1 MMEWEFYQMR
11 NRLKAVQGGK
21 DMGKKVISDS
31 MMKDYCSVMHEN
43 EMSIGTIKKYYYYLN
58 LFREYVNG
66 RQVSK
71 ENVILWKEE
80 LKERFSPV
88 TANSA
93 LAALNGF
100 LRWAGWEDCTVRLIK
115 VKQRV
120 FCSRQRELSR
130 EEYKRLVNVARSE
143 GNERLSLL
151 LQTVCSTGIRISE
164 LNYITVNAVDKQ
176 IAEVDCKG
184 KVRTVFLT
192 DGLCRLLK
200 AYARKMNIVS
210 GMIFV
215 TRNGR
220 PLDRSN
226 IWREMK
232 RISHKAGVNP
242 DKVFPH
248 NLRHLFARVYYSQEK
263 DLVRLADILGHSS
276 VNTTRIYTM
285 ESGENHLRQLE
296 KMDLLID
303 RYNRIPLLL

>member
-1 MMEWEFYQMR
+1 
-11 NRLKAVQGGK
+11 
-21 DMGKKVISDS
+21 MGKKVISDS

-242 DKVFPH
+242 DFPIISGIY
-248 NLRHLFARVYYSQEK
+248 LQGYITARK
-263 DLVRLADILGHSS
+263 
-276 VNTTRIYTM
+276 RIW
-285 ESGENHLRQLE
+285 
-296 KMDLLID
+296 
-303 RYNRIPLLL
+303 

>member
-1 MMEWEFYQMR
+1 M
-11 NRLKAVQGGK
+11 
-21 DMGKKVISDS
+21 
-31 MMKDYCSVMHEN
+31 
-43 EMSIGTIKKYYYYLN
+43 
-58 LFREYVNG
+58 NG

>member
-1 MMEWEFYQMR
+1 
-11 NRLKAVQGGK
+11 
-21 DMGKKVISDS
+21 
-31 MMKDYCSVMHEN
+31 
-43 EMSIGTIKKYYYYLN
+43 
-58 LFREYVNG
+58 VNG

>member
-1 MMEWEFYQMR
+1 MAK
-11 NRLKAVQGGK
+11 RL
-21 DMGKKVISDS
+21 ISDS
-31 MMKDYCSVMHEN
+31 MMKDYCRQMHQN
-43 EMSIGTIKKYYYYLN
+43 EMSSGTIKKYYYYLN
-58 LFREYVNG
+58 LFRSYMNG
-66 RQVSK
+66 RPVSK
-71 ENVILWKEE
+71 DMVILWKEG
-80 LKERFSPV
+80 LRERFSPV

-100 LRWAGWEDCTVRLIK
+100 LRWLGWEDCAVRFIK

-120 FCSRQRELSR
+120 FCSGQRELSR
-130 EEYKRLVNVARSE
+130 EEYIRLVKVAGSE
-143 GNERLSLL
+143 GNERLCLL

-164 LNYITVNAVDKQ
+164 LNYITVNAVDRQ

-215 TRNGR
+215 TRSGK
-220 PLDRSN
+220 PMDRSN

-232 RISHKAGVNP
+232 QISQKAGVNP

-285 ESGENHLRQLE
+285 ESGEKHLRQLE
-296 KMDLLID
+296 KMNLLID